1 MDETNALARSRSGR
15 VTPALAVSAGIHA
28 GAAALVLAAPAHW
41 PAALGVIA
49 ANHVVLTAAGLWPRS
64 RLLGPNLLRLP
75 PQAASRREVSLTLDD
90 GPDPDVT
97 PVVLDLLD
105 RYQARASF
113 FCIGTR
119 ARRFPELCREIVA
132 RGHSMEN
139 HTEHHSHGFSFLGMN
154 GFAREIG
161 AGQETILAIVGQAPA
176 FFRAPAGLRNPFLE
190 PVLARMGLHLTA
202 WTRRGFDTV
211 TRDPDAVARR
221 LLRGLVARDILLL
234 HDGNGAR
241 SDTGKQVVLEAL
253 PKVLEGIAAGGLRS
267 VTLREGTR

>member
-1 MDETNALARSRSGR
+1 MDETNALVRTRSGR
-15 VTPALAVSAGIHA
+15 ATPALAVSAGIHA

-41 PAALGVIA
+41 LAVLGVIA
-49 ANHVVLTAAGLWPRS
+49 ANHAVLTAAGLWPRS

-90 GPDPDVT
+90 GPDPDIT
-97 PVVLDLLD
+97 PAVLDILD
-105 RYQARASF
+105 RYEARASF

-119 ARRFPELCREIVA
+119 ARRFPDLCKEIVA
-132 RGHSMEN
+132 RGHTIEN

-161 AGQETILAIVGQAPA
+161 AGQQTILSIVGQAPA
-176 FFRAPAGLRNPFLE
+176 FFRAPAGLRNVFLE

-211 TRDPDAVARR
+211 TRDPDAVVRR
-221 LLRGLVARDILLL
+221 LLHQLAARDILLM
-234 HDGNGAR
+234 HDGNAAC
-241 SDTGKQVVLEAL
+241 SDTGKKVVLEAL
-253 PKVLEGIAAGGLRS
+253 PKVLEGIAAHGLRS